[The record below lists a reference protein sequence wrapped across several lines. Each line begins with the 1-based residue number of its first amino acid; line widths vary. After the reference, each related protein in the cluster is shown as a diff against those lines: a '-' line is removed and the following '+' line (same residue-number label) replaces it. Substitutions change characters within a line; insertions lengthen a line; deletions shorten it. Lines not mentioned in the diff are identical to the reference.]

1 MNSRTLLLGEEKL
14 SKLLPRM
21 AIPTIAAQLI
31 NIIYNIVDRIYIGQ
45 LVNATAFTA
54 VGVTLP
60 IIIFVTACSLL
71 VAGGGAPRAA
81 ISLGKQREDKASLI
95 VGNCI
100 TTTVIVGAIVSALLL
115 IFNKEILYLI
125 GATEDTIEYAMEYMS
140 IYAVGVVFVMLTVG
154 LTYFITAQGNSV
166 QSLIVVFT
174 GAVLN
179 VIIDPVFITQFDMG
193 VKGAALATVVS
204 QCFSTIL
211 ALVFLLGKRTSV
223 KLKITDFIPRPKV
236 VFPALALGFSP
247 FVMQATEAMIFLC
260 FNIQLKKFGGNVAI
274 GTMTI
279 LSAVM
284 LLNSLPIAGL
294 VQGAQPILSYNFGA
308 KNNDRVKKAFLMVFT
323 ISVAYSAFLWLIVMI
338 APNIFSAVFVSG
350 SDPLAGQIKELCN
363 TALRI
368 YMGASLLLGAQS
380 ACQQT
385 FVAMGKIRISIC
397 LSVLRKLVLLLPLVF
412 IMPAVLNE
420 SLEMQ
425 TMAVFWAEPIADVVA
440 VSTTLTV
447 FALTFNKILRKNV
460 AKENTDATASAEIT
474 ATVETSEN

>member
-1 MNSRTLLLGEEKL
+1 
-14 SKLLPRM
+14 
-21 AIPTIAAQLI
+21 
-31 NIIYNIVDRIYIGQ
+31 
-45 LVNATAFTA
+45 
-54 VGVTLP
+54 
-60 IIIFVTACSLL
+60 
-71 VAGGGAPRAA
+71 
-81 ISLGKQREDKASLI
+81 
-95 VGNCI
+95 
-100 TTTVIVGAIVSALLL
+100 
-115 IFNKEILYLI
+115 
-125 GATEDTIEYAMEYMS
+125 
-140 IYAVGVVFVMLTVG
+140 
-154 LTYFITAQGNSV
+154 
-166 QSLIVVFT
+166 
-174 GAVLN
+174 
-179 VIIDPVFITQFDMG
+179 
-193 VKGAALATVVS
+193 
-204 QCFSTIL
+204 
-211 ALVFLLGKRTSV
+211 
-223 KLKITDFIPRPKV
+223 
-236 VFPALALGFSP
+236 
-247 FVMQATEAMIFLC
+247 MIFLC

-412 IMPAVLNE
+412 IMPAVFNE